1 MKIMKNMERKKF
13 GRYRFEE
20 ADLDLNL
27 SDEIT
32 GNLRT
37 MKAAGNL
44 LHDRFKSLQKRN
56 IIETRIRAKPTKTKM
71 KKYEKRSVREVGEKL
86 STKINLLYGFFLSN
100 VLIRLN
106 KNK

>member
-1 MKIMKNMERKKF
+1 MKIMKKKKYGTKKF

-71 KKYEKRSVREVGEKL
+71 KKYEKRSVREVGENYRPK
-86 STKINLLYGFFLSN
+86 
-100 VLIRLN
+100 
-106 KNK
+106 

>member
-1 MKIMKNMERKKF
+1 LIKKLLNIKKRQEKRKIDYEDNEKYGTKKF

-56 IIETRIRAKPTKTKM
+56 IIETRVRAKPTKTKM
-71 KKYEKRSVREVGEKL
+71 KKYEKRSVREVGENYRPK
-86 STKINLLYGFFLSN
+86 
-100 VLIRLN
+100 
-106 KNK
+106 